1 MSHALKMRKQFILDP
16 EKIRAVRKIMK
27 AKTDTEA
34 IDRAMDTI
42 IADSKIGMPS
52 WQSRARDTS
61 KIFMADA
68 RTKVILDTSV
78 YIPFINDGIVHPILE
93 IDVERPVIYLSVVVI
108 AELYAGAFDN
118 QSIKLLDKVV

>member
-42 IADSKIGMPS
+42 IADSKIRNVLMTITG
-52 WQSRARDTS
+52 
-61 KIFMADA
+61 K
-68 RTKVILDTSV
+68 
-78 YIPFINDGIVHPILE
+78 G
-93 IDVERPVIYLSVVVI
+93 
-108 AELYAGAFDN
+108 
-118 QSIKLLDKVV
+118 SIKDIYGRCKD